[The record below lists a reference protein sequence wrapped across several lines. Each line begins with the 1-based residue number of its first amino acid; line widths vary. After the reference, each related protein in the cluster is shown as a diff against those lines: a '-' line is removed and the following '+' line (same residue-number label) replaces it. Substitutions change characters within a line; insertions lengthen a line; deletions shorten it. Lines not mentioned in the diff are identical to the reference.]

1 MFHTVRSDPPAWR
14 VQCCSSLPPVP
25 QIRSVLTGCN
35 PCSSPPFARMSVR
48 FKYRSKHAVMRENT
62 HTPATLQN
70 TSTKDG
76 EDSTMAKTKTEL
88 YDELVDIETSLENHP
103 LTSGKI
109 AEANIIIEQMK
120 EQGATPEEINE
131 ALIQQGLPSLVEI
144 GKSTLLQSFSLWK
157 LNHRKLKVEA
167 AIEKLNRKEAR
178 RH

>member
-1 MFHTVRSDPPAWR
+1 MN
-14 VQCCSSLPPVP
+14 
-25 QIRSVLTGCN
+25 I
-35 PCSSPPFARMSVR
+35 R
-48 FKYRSKHAVMRENT
+48 FKYRSKQAVMRVNNLP
-62 HTPATLQN
+62 HPMAQN

-144 GKSTLLQSFSLWK
+144 GKSTLTQSFSLWK
-157 LNHRKLKVEA
+157 LSRRKLKVEA

-178 RH
+178 

>member
-1 MFHTVRSDPPAWR
+1 MN
-14 VQCCSSLPPVP
+14 
-25 QIRSVLTGCN
+25 I
-35 PCSSPPFARMSVR
+35 R
-48 FKYRSKHAVMRENT
+48 FKYRSKQPVMRENAP
-62 HTPATLQN
+62 TPATPQN

-76 EDSTMAKTKTEL
+76 STMAKTKTEL

-178 RH
+178 QR

>member
-1 MFHTVRSDPPAWR
+1 
-14 VQCCSSLPPVP
+14 
-25 QIRSVLTGCN
+25 
-35 PCSSPPFARMSVR
+35 
-48 FKYRSKHAVMRENT
+48 MRENAP
-62 HTPATLQN
+62 TPATPQN

-131 ALIQQGLPSLVEI
+131 ALTRQGLPSLVEI

-167 AIEKLNRKEAR
+167 AIEKINRKEAR
-178 RH
+178 QRSRRPRARGGGGIETPPRGEGPAPGGGYFFFKGISVA